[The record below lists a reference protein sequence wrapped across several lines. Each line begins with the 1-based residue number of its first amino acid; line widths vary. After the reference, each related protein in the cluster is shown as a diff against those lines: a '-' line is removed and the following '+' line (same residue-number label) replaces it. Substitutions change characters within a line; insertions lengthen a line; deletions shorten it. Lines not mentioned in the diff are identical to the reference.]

1 MPVPCT
7 NCYKQKI
14 HSGLIKVCQQ
24 LVTLVSPLSSICNT
38 ATLRKS
44 ETKHHG
50 WYILGFLEFNLF
62 GTCKNWSIMFGN
74 HCSCYRPSLLN
85 SNASVAYD
93 LLATFFHLGLIL
105 PHVDLFSHFQDFTLH
120 GDFPWSGGMAY
131 HRPKLVV
138 AYMCTSTFGPQLS
151 VVVSHG
157 VCEFT
162 SPVQLLYNVYVAATH
177 LLLCNLI

>member
-1 MPVPCT
+1 MPATC
-7 NCYKQKI
+7 
-14 HSGLIKVCQQ
+14 HFS
-24 LVTLVSPLSSICNT
+24 VTLVFYSQYCNLAEEWNQTSWMIHTWLPWFQSIWH
-38 ATLRKS
+38 LQ
-44 ETKHHG
+44 
-50 WYILGFLEFNLF
+50 
-62 GTCKNWSIMFGN
+62 NWSIRFGN

-93 LLATFFHLGLIL
+93 LLATFFSFGFL

-162 SPVQLLYNVYVAATH
+162 FAVQLLYNVYVAATH